1 MRYFRSFS
9 RSSSGRFSARC
20 VFQLSVMRASC
31 VLILRDRVWQDSRWF
46 TKPSASQYFS
56 IIIYCFFS
64 PCQPKTVLSVLR
76 FLAVCRTVLGGRNAH
91 DGFENTVKMID
102 IIEATGIAD
111 VQHTVVCL
119 REHFHGLTD
128 TLFVTTEPAP
138 TTVWSPNTTPGKTV
152 EFIPIQQFLPSTM
165 SLPG

>member
-1 MRYFRSFS
+1 MYY
-9 RSSSGRFSARC
+9 
-20 VFQLSVMRASC
+20 
-31 VLILRDRVWQDSRWF
+31 ILLFFTVSTKNSF
-46 TKPSASQYFS
+46 TK
-56 IIIYCFFS
+56 I
-64 PCQPKTVLSVLR
+64 KSVLR

-102 IIEATGIAD
+102 IIETTGVAD

>member
-1 MRYFRSFS
+1 MVHKAFCF
-9 RSSSGRFSARC
+9 A
-20 VFQLSVMRASC
+20 VFFYYYIPLFFTVSTQNS
-31 VLILRDRVWQDSRWF
+31 F
-46 TKPSASQYFS
+46 TK
-56 IIIYCFFS
+56 I
-64 PCQPKTVLSVLR
+64 KSVLR

-102 IIEATGIAD
+102 IIEATGVAD

-138 TTVWSPNTTPGKTV
+138 TTVWSPNTRRAKRWNSYRSSSFCRARCLCRADAAPNRSAHGS
-152 EFIPIQQFLPSTM
+152 P
-165 SLPG
+165 

>member
-1 MRYFRSFS
+1 MRYFRSFL
-9 RSSSGRFSARC
+9 RSSSGRFSAGC
-20 VFQLSVMRASC
+20 VFRLSVMRVSC
-31 VLILRDRVWQDSRWF
+31 VLILRDRVWRDSRWF

-56 IIIYCFFS
+56 IIIYRFFS
-64 PCQPKTVLSVLR
+64 PCQPKTVLQKSNQFCASSR
-76 FLAVCRTVLGGRNAH
+76 FAERYWVGETPTM
-91 DGFENTVKMID
+91 DFKMID
-102 IIEATGIAD
+102 IIEATGVAD